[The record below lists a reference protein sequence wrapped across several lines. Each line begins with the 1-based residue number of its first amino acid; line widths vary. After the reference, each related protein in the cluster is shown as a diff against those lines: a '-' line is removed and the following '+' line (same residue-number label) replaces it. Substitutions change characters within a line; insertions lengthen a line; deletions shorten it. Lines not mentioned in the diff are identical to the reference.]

1 MKKTL
6 FLAYFSLFLV
16 FFLPLAEQKAASAAP
31 ESSAAPVPAEQ
42 APLPEDPPAPSV
54 PAAEPAQ
61 ARTIRVLREDAVEEM
76 DLEDYLCAVVA
87 AEMPASFPE
96 EALKAQAVA
105 ARTFALYCADT
116 GKHSDAD
123 VCTDPAHCQ
132 AWRDERS
139 LRDSWGP
146 DYETW
151 SEKIRRAVED
161 TAGQVLCYEGQP
173 VFAAFHASSPGAT
186 EDSAAVW
193 NPLPYLQSVS
203 SPETAETVPGLMS
216 ALDCAA
222 LDFRDVI
229 LSAYPQADLT
239 GAPETWV
246 SELRR
251 DQAGRAAAA
260 VIGGVEI
267 PATEL
272 RRLFSL
278 RSTAFTLDYADGR
291 FTFTVAGNGHGVG
304 MSQYGAK
311 LMAEAGSDY
320 REILRHYYPGTE
332 LRET

>member
-42 APLPEDPPAPSV
+42 ALLQEDPPAPSV
-54 PAAEPAQ
+54 PAAEPEE

-105 ARTFALYCADT
+105 ARTFALYCAGT
-116 GKHSDAD
+116 GKHPDAD

-203 SPETAETVPGLMS
+203 SPETASDRSAGDLGLRAAPGPGGPGGRGGDRRRGDPGHGAAPALFPALHGLHPGLCRR
-216 ALDCAA
+216 ALHLHGGRKRPRRGHEPVRCQAHGRGRLGLPGDPPP
-222 LDFRDVI
+222 L
-229 LSAYPQADLT
+229 LS
-239 GAPETWV
+239 
-246 SELRR
+246 RN
-251 DQAGRAAAA
+251 RAARKLS
-260 VIGGVEI
+260 
-267 PATEL
+267 PAL
-272 RRLFSL
+272 SRAFS
-278 RSTAFTLDYADGR
+278 A
-291 FTFTVAGNGHGVG
+291 
-304 MSQYGAK
+304 
-311 LMAEAGSDY
+311 AGSASGS
-320 REILRHYYPGTE
+320 R
-332 LRET
+332 